1 MKFTSSFGLVESVR
15 TCFLYF
21 RAAVRLLNLPPKVGE
36 AKQVP
41 LRSNFRPAVVA

>member
-21 RAAVRLLNLPPKVGE
+21 RAAVRLLNLPPKVE
-36 AKQVP
+36 RRNKFPCAATSDR
-41 LRSNFRPAVVA
+41 RS